1 MRKNIDIPDD
11 VRWELEVLAKQ
22 EKKTLKAFIEG
33 VLIKLTLKP
42 KQK

>member
-1 MRKNIDIPDD
+1 MKKNIDIPDD

-22 EKKTLKAFIEG
+22 KKQTLKAFIEE
-33 VLIKLTLKP
+33 VLINLT